1 MSRTPGNKLFN
12 IQQVLDYW
20 DELVQKRG
28 HNNCKNYNTIAIL
41 QALISKK
48 NPRKHIS

>member
-20 DELVQKRG
+20 DEKGLEKVPSS
-28 HNNCKNYNTIAIL
+28 N
-41 QALISKK
+41 KK
-48 NPRKHIS
+48 NQVLDY